1 MMNLLFVLTI
11 WFGQTV
17 APPAFE
23 VASIK
28 EARPSVENMQAGQ
41 FHVGIN
47 INGSRADYGFMSLA
61 DLIPYAYRVR
71 PYQLSGPGWMNETRW
86 DILAKIPEGQPA
98 NRTPEMMRTVFA
110 ERFKLSVHRETR
122 EQSVYALVVGKAG
135 LKIEQA
141 ALEEEPSG
149 GFSFRIN
156 NDGSGATISS
166 SATGTMRMTPSP
178 NGGMQL
184 HIARITMAGVA
195 DRLAQFMDRPV
206 VDATGLQGNYQVTLD
221 LPTQAWRVMAF
232 AQKMA
237 ALAGLGSFGA
247 PDANAPDIPGT
258 PIFESAKKLG
268 LELQSRK
275 APIETIIV
283 DHLEKTPTA
292 N

>member
-1 MMNLLFVLTI
+1 
-11 WFGQTV
+11 
-17 APPAFE
+17 
-23 VASIK
+23 
-28 EARPSVENMQAGQ
+28 
-41 FHVGIN
+41 
-47 INGSRADYGFMSLA
+47 
-61 DLIPYAYRVR
+61 
-71 PYQLSGPGWMNETRW
+71 
-86 DILAKIPEGQPA
+86 
-98 NRTPEMMRTVFA
+98 
-110 ERFKLSVHRETR
+110 
-122 EQSVYALVVGKAG
+122 
-135 LKIEQA
+135 
-141 ALEEEPSG
+141 
-149 GFSFRIN
+149 
-156 NDGSGATISS
+156 
-166 SATGTMRMTPSP
+166 
-178 NGGMQL
+178 
-184 HIARITMAGVA
+184 MAGVA

-258 PIFESAKKLG
+258 PIFESVKKLG